1 MNFTVHLVAA
11 LSLLTTSI
19 VAQAAAPSAFP
30 PREPCQ
36 TSIPSPLRKPK
47 DIVPIGC
54 DRPFVIHG
62 ETYSTDS
69 PQAQD
74 AQTLR
79 HFVKTVPEA
88 DSMLLKYQDNRK
100 SSRSSAYIGTLGL
113 VMLVFSNT
121 IANQFDDA
129 SRDSVRN
136 TLKIAGLSLGV
147 GGFFFTFTY
156 LNENEKFIPKAVEAY
171 NQAKP
176 NDPIELK
183 FTTGWRF

>member
-1 MNFTVHLVAA
+1 MKFTVHLVAA
-11 LSLLTTSI
+11 LSLLTNPI
-19 VAQAAAPSAFP
+19 VALAADNISFS
-30 PREPCQ
+30 PRDPCQ

-47 DIVPIGC
+47 NINPLGC

-62 ETYSTDS
+62 ETYSADS

-79 HFVKTVPEA
+79 YFVKSVPEA
-88 DSMLLKYQDNRK
+88 ESHLIKYQDNRK
-100 SSRSSAYIGTLGL
+100 SSKSSAYIGTLGL

-136 TLKIAGLSLGV
+136 TMKIAGLSLAA

-156 LNENEKFIPKAVEAY
+156 LNENEKLIPKAVDAY

-176 NDPIELK
+176 KDPIELK